1 MPTRSY
7 SLAEENRKLLHDLLK
22 NIFLDGECY
31 AFATALH
38 EGLGWPLMGIVG
50 TDGVVY
56 HAAVLAPDERF
67 FDARGY
73 VELRNFRDPFA
84 LPERTMV
91 QPVTLEMF
99 ARNGEPALAREHSVA
114 SARRMA
120 EAVWPELPWKDSTA
134 ALAIRFLD
142 ELEALSRKHGL
153 WVRSPY
159 PAARPHLA
167 LSGDDEG
174 GYELRPT
181 DDSFSFTFDRYLTD

>member
-1 MPTRSY
+1 MPTRVFA
-7 SLAEENRKLLHDLLK
+7 LDEESRKHLHALLM

-56 HAAVLAPDERF
+56 HAAVQAPDGRF

-73 VELRNFRDPFA
+73 VSLRDFSTPFS
-84 LPERTMV
+84 LPRQTLV

-99 ARNGEPALAREHSVA
+99 TRKGEPAFAREHSVA

-120 EAVWPELPWKDSTA
+120 EDVWPELPWKDSA
-134 ALAIRFLD
+134 AARAMRFCE
-142 ELEALSRKHGL
+142 ELEVLSRKHGL
-153 WVRSPY
+153 WIRSPY
-159 PAARPHLA
+159 PTARPHLA
-167 LSGDDEG
+167 ESGADEA
-174 GYELRPT
+174 GYELRRAEGG
-181 DDSFSFTFDRYLTD
+181 FSFTLDRYFSD